1 MTTLTNPINFSRQD
15 LDMALIVTRREVR
28 DSFRD
33 WRIIVPIIILTLVF
47 PAIANFTA
55 TRLLNF
61 TEQFGAELITER
73 LVPFLLLVVGFF
85 PMSFSLVIA
94 LETFVGE
101 KERKSLEPLL
111 ATPLTNKQLYL
122 GKMLAA
128 IIPPMSTS
136 YLGIAVYL
144 VGLTLTIGWV
154 VSAEL
159 FIQIILLSTIQGII
173 MVAGAVIVS
182 CQTTSVRAAN
192 LLASFIIVPIALLL
206 QFEAVVMFWGNYDG
220 LWWLIVALLVTAVLL
235 VRMGLKIFNREEL
248 LGRDIDQLRL
258 RWIVTQV
265 WNRFTG
271 RTAEGDYP
279 NVVQWYRDTFAIV
292 RHLRQPAALLLIA
305 LGGALFFGVFLTK
318 IYPLPPTFQEN
329 LTVDTMAENISN
341 MSGLLQ
347 GLSPS
352 IFFQNVRVIALQAAL
367 GIFTLGVSDVLIF
380 MFPWALIGFLGG
392 QLELVGG
399 NSLLFFAAAVLPH
412 AVIELP
418 ALLLATAAGLR
429 WHTTILAPPPD
440 RTVSESWLLAA
451 ADFGRIAL
459 GFVIPLLIISAIV
472 EANITPLILSG
483 VYGQ

>member
-1 MTTLTNPINFSRQD
+1 MTTLTNPINFNRHD
-15 LDMALIVTRREVR
+15 WHMALIVTRREVR

-55 TRLLNF
+55 SRLLNF

-144 VGLTLTIGWV
+144 VGLIITIGWV

-159 FIQIILLSTIQGII
+159 FIQIILLSTIQGVI

-220 LWWLIVALLVTAVLL
+220 LWWLIAALVVTAVLL

-248 LGRDIDQLRL
+248 LGRDIDQLRI
-258 RWIVTQV
+258 RWIITQV

-271 RTAEGDYP
+271 RPAEGDYP
-279 NVVQWYRDTFAIV
+279 NC
-292 RHLRQPAALLLIA
+292 
-305 LGGALFFGVFLTK
+305 
-318 IYPLPPTFQEN
+318 
-329 LTVDTMAENISN
+329 
-341 MSGLLQ
+341 
-347 GLSPS
+347 
-352 IFFQNVRVIALQAAL
+352 
-367 GIFTLGVSDVLIF
+367 
-380 MFPWALIGFLGG
+380 
-392 QLELVGG
+392 
-399 NSLLFFAAAVLPH
+399 
-412 AVIELP
+412 
-418 ALLLATAAGLR
+418 
-429 WHTTILAPPPD
+429 
-440 RTVSESWLLAA
+440 
-451 ADFGRIAL
+451 RI
-459 GFVIPLLIISAIV
+459 
-472 EANITPLILSG
+472 
-483 VYGQ
+483 